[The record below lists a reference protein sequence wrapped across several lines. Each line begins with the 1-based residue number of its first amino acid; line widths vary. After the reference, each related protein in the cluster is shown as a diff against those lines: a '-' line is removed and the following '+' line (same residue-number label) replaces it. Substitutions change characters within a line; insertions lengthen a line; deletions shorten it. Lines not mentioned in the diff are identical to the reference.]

1 MLKNIFLVTIR
12 NLWRNK
18 SFSSINI
25 IGLAIG
31 MASALLIGLWV
42 QHELS
47 FDRWHTKSDRIYQLY
62 SGEEYNGKRDALVAQ
77 HGHDLREEVQSISS

>member
-18 SFSSINI
+18 TFSSINI

-47 FDRWHTKSDRIYQLY
+47 FDRWHTKADRIYQLY
-62 SGEEYNGKRDALVAQ
+62 SRQDYNGQPDVWPRVSALGS
-77 HGHDLREEVQSISS
+77 H